1 MNKTFIPA
9 FYPVENYAG
18 GYLRALERQ
27 WFKDMSGIRV
37 GPARVRQVRMKES
50 KIKIRFPFK
59 HLSFNCLR
67 ICVLIRKLNIIMIE
81 YKANYIINAFN
92 IYS

>member
-18 GYLRALERQ
+18 GSLRALERQ

-37 GPARVRQVRMKES
+37 GPARMRQVRMKES

-59 HLSFNCLR
+59 NVYLILMNVCDHLK
-67 ICVLIRKLNIIMIE
+67 IKTVLL
-81 YKANYIINAFN
+81 
-92 IYS
+92 